1 MIDRVYVARWVLPIA
16 GPPIAHGAVL
26 VRDGRLAWVGV
37 ASEAPPGVRTDLG
50 SCVLMPGMVNV
61 HAHLELTAMR
71 GCIEDLPFR
80 QWILRLT
87 HAREAVMTPAWRL
100 GAARLGIA
108 EGLLAGIT
116 SFGDVSDSGA
126 SLDAMLQLG
135 VRGRVYQ
142 EVFGPD
148 PSQCDAAIAGL
159 RARAG
164 ALRARASSLVSVGV
178 SPHAPYTVSDALFA
192 ATARLAREE
201 EFPLTVHVGEGAAED
216 ALVRHGSGEF
226 ADAWRSRGIAV
237 ASRARSPIALLHGT
251 GVLGTRPL
259 LVHAVRADEDDLA
272 LVRDSGSRVAH
283 CPASN
288 AKLGHGI
295 APVVAMRA
303 MGIVVGLGSDSV
315 ASSNRMDLLDEGRLA
330 VLQQRARHESPSLLP
345 AREVLEMATRGG
357 AQALGI
363 DPEVGTLEVGKAADL
378 VAFPIGGVADTP
390 VHGPE
395 DALVFAAAGRR
406 PTMVMVA
413 GRELVRDGA
422 LVVDVRSDIA
432 AVRDA
437 AAALGALPGHSAP

>member
-16 GPPIAHGAVL
+16 GPAIAHGAVL
-26 VRDGRLAWVGV
+26 IRDGRIAWVGP

-50 SCVLMPGMVNV
+50 SCVLMPGLVNV
-61 HAHLELTAMR
+61 HAHLELTPMR
-71 GCIEDLPFR
+71 GLLEDLPFR
-80 QWILRLT
+80 HWIQRLT
-87 HAREAVMTPAWRL
+87 QSRQAVMTPAWRL
-100 GAARLGIA
+100 AAARAGVA

-126 SLDAMLQLG
+126 SLDAMLELG

-159 RARAG
+159 RVQVD
-164 ALRARASSLVSVGV
+164 ALRARASGLVSVGV
-178 SPHAPYTVSDALFA
+178 SPHSPYTVSDALLV
-192 ATARLAREE
+192 ATARLAHEE
-201 EFPLTVHVGEGAAED
+201 GLPLTVHVAEGAAED
-216 ALVRHGSGEF
+216 ALVRSGSGEF
-226 ADAWRSRGIAV
+226 ADAWRARGIAV
-237 ASRARSPIALLHGT
+237 APRGRSPIELLHRT
-251 GVLGTRPL
+251 GVLETRPL
-259 LVHAVRADEDDLA
+259 LVHAVRADEADLA

-295 APVVAMRA
+295 APVVAMRS
-303 MGIVVGLGSDSV
+303 MGIVVGLGTDSV
-315 ASSNRMDLLDEGRLA
+315 ASSNRMDLFDEGRLA
-330 VLQQRARHESPSLLP
+330 VLQQRARNEHPTLLP

-357 AQALGI
+357 AQALGL
-363 DPEVGTLEVGKAADL
+363 DHEVGTIEAGKAADL
-378 VAFPIGGVADTP
+378 VAFQLGGIGDAP
-390 VHGPE
+390 VYGPE

-422 LVVDVRSDIA
+422 LIADVRGDLA
-432 AVRDA
+432 QVRDA
-437 AAALGALPGHSAP
+437 AAALGALPLHSAP